1 MRSEEVRKVRFEKL
15 VERIGDYFPSDAEAE
30 VMTDEMLPAVLNK
43 AFGVAA
49 LEALPISGGNAFAPL
64 SIVRYADGQQMLS
77 LTGIVVSRD
86 QELTM
91 REKLDLALWRFA
103 SKD

>member
-15 VERIGDYFPSDAEAE
+15 VERIGDYLPSDAEAE

-43 AFGVAA
+43 AFGVAV

-64 SIVRYADGQQMLS
+64 SIVRYAHGQQMLS